1 MNINM
6 VRNTSEH
13 NLINI
18 YQNTIEYEYINR
30 FPKLRIR
37 NIIKR
42 NKELVDCGSC
52 GGSGCGR
59 CCCLNNPDIV
69 DCGSCGGSGC
79 GRCC

>member
-1 MNINM
+1 M

-37 NIIKR
+37 NIIKKLGLEL
-42 NKELVDCGSC
+42 KEFSNSSNLKRGLDE
-52 GGSGCGR
+52 
-59 CCCLNNPDIV
+59 
-69 DCGSCGGSGC
+69 
-79 GRCC
+79 